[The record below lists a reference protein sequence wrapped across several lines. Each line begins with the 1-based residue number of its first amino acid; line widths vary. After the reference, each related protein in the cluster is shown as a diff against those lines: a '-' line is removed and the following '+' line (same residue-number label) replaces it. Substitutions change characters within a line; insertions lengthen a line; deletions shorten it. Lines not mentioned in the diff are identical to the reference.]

1 MAVCLRPVRRLPRL
15 PRWGWRRTEAPLG
28 PLPSVPLL
36 TLLARRD
43 PAVSTRS
50 SNALATI
57 MPFASGPMSARS
69 AFTSVFSE
77 KGPHRLRFRW
87 NTNAGGGGTGGSPT
101 AVRRSELQGD
111 GAPPNRADL
120 SRLPGRSVQDINR
133 GAIDRAL
140 TATASPAGP
149 LGGPECG
156 GQVVHRIPKGPRR
169 GVAGSPRRNWSP
181 PSQLFQNTSPLCLD
195 RAQNRQ

>member
-1 MAVCLRPVRRLPRL
+1 MAVCLRPLRLLPRL
-15 PRWGWRRTEAPLG
+15 PGWGWRRTEARLA
-28 PLPSVPLL
+28 SSQQRAV
-36 TLLARRD
+36 TLLPRRD
-43 PAVSTRS
+43 PAVSARS

-57 MPFASGPMSARS
+57 MPSASGPMSARS
-69 AFTSVFSE
+69 AFTSSRR
-77 KGPHRLRFRW
+77 PHRLRFRW
-87 NTNAGGGGTGGSPT
+87 NTNAGGGGTGGS
-101 AVRRSELQGD
+101 AVGRSELGGD
-111 GAPPNRADL
+111 GAPPPNRADL

-149 LGGPECG
+149 LGGPECARG
-156 GQVVHRIPKGPRR
+156 GQVVHRIPKGR

-181 PSQLFQNTSPLCLD
+181 PSQVFQNTSPLCLD